1 MRAVERDRV
10 SVLRPQTR
18 TESYAEGWSLLPHS
32 SVPEPISA
40 IRRVR
45 NKRFANRR
53 PRSKSHTE
61 GSHRRRAARASLLGQ
76 CPLRR
81 LATHAYFFG
90 GSRCR
95 VSVLRL
101 RQARANQWQLRR
113 SIRVTSTGADFKACA
128 ADRPPKPPPMIMTF
142 DRSLITLLHSI
153 SSG

>member
-101 RQARANQWQLRR
+101 RQARANQWQPDIRAVETSGSCDGQSGLRQLAR
-113 SIRVTSTGADFKACA
+113 ISKPA
-128 ADRPPKPPPMIMTF
+128 PPI
-142 DRSLITLLHSI
+142 DLRNRRL
-153 SSG
+153 